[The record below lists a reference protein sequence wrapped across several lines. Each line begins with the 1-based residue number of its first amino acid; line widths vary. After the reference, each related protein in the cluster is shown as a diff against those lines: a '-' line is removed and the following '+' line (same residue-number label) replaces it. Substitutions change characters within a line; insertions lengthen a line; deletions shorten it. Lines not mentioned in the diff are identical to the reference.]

1 MIRESGEARSVSVA
15 SETLARAVAAT
26 RWRDLPGPVRRQ
38 AAELFLDTL
47 AVVAA
52 ASARP
57 AHRRW
62 LEVVAAAPGGCT
74 VIGLPGGAAAEAA
87 ARANAGGTTVLQWQD
102 GHRMARG
109 HPASHLVP
117 ALLALAEPRDLAA
130 DAVMSAFVGGYE
142 AGTRVGV
149 ALGGLAPPVHD
160 AGTWATIGVA
170 AACAG
175 LRGGDAAAIAAA
187 IEGAAAVAPLPWRE
201 TAPRGATMHHLY
213 VGAGVSA
220 GLAAAEAAL
229 AGMSA
234 IPGTLEDFFGPRA
247 GAAFDPA
254 ALVAGVG
261 TDGRW
266 SHHELLEAYFK
277 WQPVCA
283 HFSALA
289 DALDR
294 LRADVER
301 TTGRPLVFERV
312 GSVEVS
318 LYAAALIYDAGV
330 PASELASR
338 FSPAAIV
345 FGALQPGGLRAGGL
359 AEAASDKPGVRAW
372 LERVQVSHDPGLDA
386 GYPAGRPARVT
397 LRLVDGSVFSAA
409 ASAPYGDVTNPMS
422 AADRR
427 EKALTALALALGD
440 EGARDAV
447 VAFDAW
453 VEGRGPLG
461 RLCAALRPAAAPASP
476 AIR

>member
-1 MIRESGEARSVSVA
+1 MIRQSPAARTPPAASGR
-15 SETLARAVAAT
+15 LAQAVVET
-26 RWRDLPGPVRRQ
+26 RWRDLPALVRRQ
-38 AAELFLDTL
+38 AADLVLDTL

-57 AHRRW
+57 DHRRW
-62 LEVVAAAPGGCT
+62 LERVAPTPGSCT
-74 VIGLPGGAAAEAA
+74 VVGLSACTTPDAA

-102 GHRMARG
+102 GHRLARG

-117 ALLALAEPRDLAA
+117 ALLALAEPRDMAA

-160 AGTWATIGVA
+160 AGTWATMGVA
-170 AACAG
+170 AACAR
-175 LRGGDAAAIAAA
+175 LLGGKAPVIAAA

-213 VGAGVSA
+213 VGAGVAA
-220 GLAAAEAAL
+220 GMAAAEAAL
-229 AGMSA
+229 AGLGA
-234 IPGTLEDFFGPRA
+234 IPGTVEDFFGPRA

-254 ALVAGVG
+254 ALVAGIG
-261 TDGRW
+261 DDGRW
-266 SHHELLEAYFK
+266 SRYELLEAYFK

-289 DALDR
+289 DALDQ

-301 TTGRPLVFERV
+301 ATGQPMAPERV
-312 GSVEVS
+312 LAVEVS
-318 LYAAALIYDAGV
+318 MYAGALVYDAGV

-345 FGALQPGGLRAGGL
+345 YAALHPGGLRGPAL
-359 AEAASDKPGVRAW
+359 ADAASDRSAVRDW
-372 LERVQVSHDPGLDA
+372 LARVRVRHDPALDA

-397 LRLVDGSVFSAA
+397 LRLGDGSVFSASA
-409 ASAPYGDVTNPMS
+409 AAPYGDATNPMS
-422 AADRR
+422 ATDRR
-427 EKALTALALALGD
+427 DKALDGLALALGD
-440 EGARDAV
+440 EGARDAIE
-447 VAFDAW
+447 AFDAW
-453 VEGRGPLG
+453 LDGRATTGQ
-461 RLCAALRPAAAPASP
+461 LCATLRPAARGAPP
-476 AIR
+476 ANQ